1 MKRLLVIQG
10 PTGVGKTD
18 ITLMLAE
25 HYGCPILNAD
35 SRQLYRDMPIGTAA
49 PTLEQQQRVKHYFV
63 GMLGVEQEYNAGQYE
78 REAVSLLEQLFQK
91 HEVLILSGGSMMYV
105 DAVCKGFDD
114 LPDVKPE
121 IRSEVQQRL
130 HDEGLGALQEQLR
143 LLDPAYYEQVD
154 LRNPQRVCH
163 ALELCLQTG
172 SAYSS
177 LRIGRAKK
185 RNFSIFKV
193 GLTMPREQLYERI
206 NKRVEQMIDMGLAQE
221 AHRLLQPYVGDILPN
236 SLNTVGYK
244 ELMQVERG
252 EWTLEFAVG
261 QIKQNTRRYAKRQLT
276 WLRHDEDIH
285 WININDYESKNDIIS
300 AIVAMHDSMQ

>member
-63 GMLGVEQEYNAGQYE
+63 GMLGVEQDYNAGQYE

-91 HEVLILSGGSMMYV
+91 HEVLVLSGGSMMYV

-177 LRIGRAKK
+177 LRTGRAKK

-221 AHRLLQPYVGDILPN
+221 AHRLLQPYVGDVLPN

>member
-18 ITLMLAE
+18 ITLLLAE

-49 PTLEQQQRVKHYFV
+49 PTLEQQRRVKHFFV
-63 GMLGVEQEYNAGQYE
+63 GMLGVDQEYNAGQYE
-78 REAVSLLEQLFQK
+78 RDAISLLERLFEK
-91 HEVLILSGGSMMYV
+91 HEVLVLSGGSMMYV

-114 LPDVKPE
+114 LPDVRLE
-121 IRSEVQQRL
+121 LRLEVQRRL
-130 HDEGLGALQEQLR
+130 RDEGLGALQEQLR
-143 LLDPAYYEQVD
+143 QLDPAYYEQVD
-154 LRNPQRVCH
+154 LSNPQRVCH

-177 LRIGRAKK
+177 LRTGRTKK
-185 RNFSIFKV
+185 RDFSIFKV

-206 NKRVEQMIDMGLAQE
+206 NKRVDQMMSEGLAEE
-221 AHRLLQPYVGDILPN
+221 AHRLLEPYVGGILPN

-244 ELMQVERG
+244 EFMQVERG
-252 EWTLEFAVG
+252 EWTEEFAVS

-276 WLRHDEDIH
+276 WLRHDADIH

-300 AIVAMHDSMQ
+300 AIVTMHDCM

>member
-177 LRIGRAKK
+177 LRTGRAKK

-221 AHRLLQPYVGDILPN
+221 AHRLLQPYVGDVLPN

-252 EWTLEFAVG
+252 EWTLEFAVD

>member
-177 LRIGRAKK
+177 LRTGRAKK

>member
-143 LLDPAYYEQVD
+143 LLDPVYYEQVD

-177 LRIGRAKK
+177 LRTGRAKK

>member
-177 LRIGRAKK
+177 LRTGRAKK

-193 GLTMPREQLYERI
+193 GITMPREQLYERI

>member
-177 LRIGRAKK
+177 LRTGRAKK

-221 AHRLLQPYVGDILPN
+221 AHRLLQPYVGDVLPN